1 MSDRLLETVSYTD
14 SATLS
19 GDKVKG
25 DGYYGMSDGLHTVMI
40 DLNGFIGTITIQGS
54 LSQEPTESDWFLI
67 ELNKGEYSLDTT
79 GKVSQLIETSLEY
92 TSAETSIKSYNA
104 TGNFVW
110 IRANISNWSAGT
122 ISRIEL
128 NR

>member
-25 DGYYGMSDGLHTVMI
+25 DGYYGMSDGLHTVLI

-54 LSQEPTESDWFLI
+54 LSQAPTESDWFLI
-67 ELNKGEYSLDTT
+67 ELNKG
-79 GKVSQLIETSLEY
+79 
-92 TSAETSIKSYNA
+92 
-104 TGNFVW
+104 
-110 IRANISNWSAGT
+110 
-122 ISRIEL
+122 
-128 NR
+128 